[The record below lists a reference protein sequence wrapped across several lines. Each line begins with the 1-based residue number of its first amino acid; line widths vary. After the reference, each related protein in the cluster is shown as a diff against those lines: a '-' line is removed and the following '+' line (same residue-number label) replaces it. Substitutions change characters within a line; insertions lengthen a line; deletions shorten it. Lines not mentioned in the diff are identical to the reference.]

1 MQAILD
7 AFIRDNPI
15 VPGVILHLEAAGG
28 AWAGAAGVAD
38 TAAGTPMRPDMTFR
52 IASNTKTFTA
62 AAVLRLVEQD
72 RLALD
77 DRIARY
83 FPAELVARLNVID
96 GVSHGERITIR
107 QALNH
112 TAGLYDWGTDDA
124 YAAVAVSDPGHRWT
138 PLEQV
143 EFALAHGNPYGAPGE
158 VFHYSDTGYVLASL
172 VVEQLSGLPL
182 AAAFR
187 ELLRFDALG
196 LAATHLESLEPVPVG
211 AGERI
216 HQYIARRDGNEVDAS
231 FDLYGGGGLVSSA
244 ADLAR
249 FWRALFAGQVFD
261 RADSLQEMLTTVPTD
276 QPERQAGL
284 GIFRRLFGNTCC
296 WNHNG
301 FWGSFAIHEP
311 GRGITVTGVAN
322 QNRAH
327 QGPEAA
333 TLKLVTAVL
342 QAAGIP

>member
-15 VPGVILHLEAAGG
+15 VPGVILHVESGEG
-28 AWAGAAGVAD
+28 AWSGAAGIAD
-38 TAAGTPMRPDMTFR
+38 VAAGTQIRPEMTFR

-62 AAVLRLVEQD
+62 AAVLRLDEQGK
-72 RLALD
+72 LALD
-77 DRIARY
+77 DRISRY
-83 FPAELVARLNVID
+83 FPADLVARLNVID
-96 GVSHGERITIR
+96 GVSRGAESTIR
-107 QALNH
+107 QMLNH
-112 TAGLYDWGTDDA
+112 TAGLYDWGTDDT
-124 YAAVAVSDPGHRWT
+124 YSIVAATDPGHRWT

-143 EFALAHGNPYGAPGE
+143 EFALAHGSPYGAPGE

-172 VVEQLSGLPL
+172 IIEQVSGLPL

-187 ELLRFDALG
+187 ELLRFDGLG
-196 LAATHLESLEPVPVG
+196 LTATHLESLEPVPAA

-216 HQYIARRDGNEVDAS
+216 HQYIGRSDGNGVDAS

-244 ADLAR
+244 ADLTR
-249 FWRALFAGQVFD
+249 FWRGLFGGRVFD
-261 RADSLQEMLTTVPTD
+261 RAATLSEMLTTVPTD

-284 GIFRRLFGNTCC
+284 GIFRRLFGKTDC
-296 WNHNG
+296 WSHNG
-301 FWGSFAIHEP
+301 FWGSLAIHDPE
-311 GRGITVTGVAN
+311 RGLTVTGVAN

-342 QAAGIP
+342 QAAG